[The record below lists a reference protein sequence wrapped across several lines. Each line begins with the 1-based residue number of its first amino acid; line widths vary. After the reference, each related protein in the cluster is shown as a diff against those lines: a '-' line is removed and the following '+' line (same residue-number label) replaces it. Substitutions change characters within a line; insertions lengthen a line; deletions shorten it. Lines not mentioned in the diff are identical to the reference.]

1 MPGGPASAQQGAT
14 MSAPFHGAQSCAA
27 RALRLLDT
35 ASGHWPAPPQRQWG
49 VSVRK
54 GRRGRAEE
62 NPPSPTA
69 ARRPLAGCQPSSPA
83 VGRRAPQ
90 TLRSLPPRARLLS
103 RPRPGGA
110 GGRPPS
116 ARALQPVSRRPAPP
130 PRPRSRAGPPP
141 LLPPRRVS
149 AAAAAATAAE
159 IGIRLLAL
167 GKGGGR
173 RAGKKA
179 RAASRPSARDENR
192 TAARGATGLGPLH
205 AQGGGRAGP
214 PPCPGGSPRPPRSA
228 PRAAG

>member
-1 MPGGPASAQQGAT
+1 
-14 MSAPFHGAQSCAA
+14 MSAPFHGAQSCTA

-49 VSVRK
+49 ISVRR

-110 GGRPPS
+110 GALPVRARCNQSRGGPP
-116 ARALQPVSRRPAPP
+116 LPPDPAPVP
-130 PRPRSRAGPPP
+130 APPPP

-149 AAAAAATAAE
+149 AAAATAAE

-173 RAGKKA
+173 RAGRKA
-179 RAASRPSARDENR
+179 RAAPRPSARDENR